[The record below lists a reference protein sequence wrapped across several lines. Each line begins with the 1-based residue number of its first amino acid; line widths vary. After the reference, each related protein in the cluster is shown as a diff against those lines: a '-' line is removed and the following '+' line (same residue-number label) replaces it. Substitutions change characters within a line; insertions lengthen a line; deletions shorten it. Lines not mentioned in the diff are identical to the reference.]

1 MEKKNITLSAI
12 SVDVEIQPDNTLDA
26 YISTE
31 GSSGAHYQNV
41 SAEAVA
47 ENVQDL
53 IECLAEAALEN
64 TDRCLAET
72 FPSRNLRGGQLQSGF
87 ERYLK
92 HRRYLY
98 EHGNDA
104 SESVLKGACEEAEK
118 WLDA

>member
-41 SAEAVA
+41 SAEVVA

-87 ERYLK
+87 ERYLE

-98 EHGNDA
+98 EHA
-104 SESVLKGACEEAEK
+104 VSYTHLTLPTRTVV
-118 WLDA
+118 